1 MVTIGFKC
9 SLPIIMDIEYEI
21 AAYLL
26 YICYNI
32 TMIAKNV
39 TNSGFEAIH

>member
-1 MVTIGFKC
+1 
-9 SLPIIMDIEYEI
+9 MDIENEI

-26 YICYNI
+26 YVCYNI

-39 TNSGFEAIH
+39 ANSGFGAIH